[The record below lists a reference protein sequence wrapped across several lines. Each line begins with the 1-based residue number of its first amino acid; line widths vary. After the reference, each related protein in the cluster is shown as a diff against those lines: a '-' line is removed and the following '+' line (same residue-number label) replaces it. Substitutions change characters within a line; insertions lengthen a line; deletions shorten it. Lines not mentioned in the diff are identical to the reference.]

1 MNSGEFAR
9 LAGVTQRAL
18 RHWRKLGLLSD
29 VGVSEN
35 GYFDY
40 TVRDLVKVL
49 RIKNLSALGFSLAQV
64 KEMLAENGDD
74 AQAIAVAQRLADQR
88 YIHFNHTLNSR
99 HIDYHLRKRII
110 AYA

>member
-1 MNSGEFAR
+1 MNSGEFTR
-9 LAGVTQRAL
+9 LAGVTQRTL

-74 AQAIAVAQRLADQR
+74 AQAIAALDASLADAGV
-88 YIHFNHTLNSR
+88 FG
-99 HIDYHLRKRII
+99 
-110 AYA
+110 AA